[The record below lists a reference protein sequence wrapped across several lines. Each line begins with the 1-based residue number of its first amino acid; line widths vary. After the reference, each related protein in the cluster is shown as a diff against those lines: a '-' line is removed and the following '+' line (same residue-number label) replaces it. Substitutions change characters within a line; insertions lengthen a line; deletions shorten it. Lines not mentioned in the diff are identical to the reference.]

1 VPSGGRGPR
10 LPEGVPVLA
19 SLEGLPELVVSGG
32 PYAVRP

>member
-1 VPSGGRGPR
+1 
-10 LPEGVPVLA
+10 VPVLA

>member
-1 VPSGGRGPR
+1 VPSGGRGRR

-32 PYAVRP
+32 P